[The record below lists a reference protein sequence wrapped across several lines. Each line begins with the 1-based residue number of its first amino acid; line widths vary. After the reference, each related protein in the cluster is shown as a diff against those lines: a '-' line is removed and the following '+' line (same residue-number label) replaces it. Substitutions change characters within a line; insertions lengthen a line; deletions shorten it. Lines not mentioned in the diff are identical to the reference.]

1 MILVRRTIVAQRT
14 FLRWPGL
21 TPPTCVANA
30 GLLTSTASANTT
42 YLVLL
47 ALLHA
52 AKWARNTFEPR
63 DVPHKLLLFTDS
75 ARAYNICTRVSEA
88 SSSYPGI
95 LADLIALF
103 LELHSNLNIAASI
116 AWVPAHSGIE
126 GNEWARSEARAAAG
140 QRTSLI
146 VLPISNASPPEV
158 TVRKALAQQRRRQIL
173 RCLREVREDRT
184 EEHERPVPPMPE
196 KLPRATQT
204 LVRRLATN
212 TAFSPALRHKFYGND
227 PGEGLC
233 LQCCVPATAEH
244 LVWDCQ
250 CYALFRAR
258 TLDTLPEDIRPTTY
272 FDWVLPVTRNIT
284 TLTLL
289 WTSLAAFVYADEGP
303 RGVLGTYH
311 RHSYHPTRP
320 PWRLNHPH
328 RPALMQTARVLSHRP
343 QIKHVFLSLSLQ

>member
-1 MILVRRTIVAQRT
+1 MNRFHST
-14 FLRWPGL
+14 GGKS
-21 TPPTCVANA
+21 A
-30 GLLTSTASANTT
+30 G
-42 YLVLL
+42 
-47 ALLHA
+47 
-52 AKWARNTFEPR
+52 F
-63 DVPHKLLLFTDS
+63 
-75 ARAYNICTRVSEA
+75 
-88 SSSYPGI
+88 
-95 LADLIALF
+95 
-103 LELHSNLNIAASI
+103 
-116 AWVPAHSGIE
+116 
-126 GNEWARSEARAAAG
+126 
-140 QRTSLI
+140 
-146 VLPISNASPPEV
+146 PPEV

-204 LVRRLATN
+204 LVRRLASN

-272 FDWVLPVTRNIT
+272 FDWVLPLTRNIT

-303 RGVLGTYH
+303 RGVLVELEVNVVGAEVA
-311 RHSYHPTRP
+311 SE
-320 PWRLNHPH
+320 
-328 RPALMQTARVLSHRP
+328 AE
-343 QIKHVFLSLSLQ
+343 HVVRGAGCSAGSGGDEHEHVRGGECDVP